1 MKKTF
6 YFFAR
11 NLIIYLT
18 IVVLITT
25 ITLTFVHVKSF
36 AMPLSEEDVEDNSF
50 VILEIIKFT
59 DKEVVYNTLE
69 NGELFLYEEQIE
81 NEAVTTNKYK
91 IDNVAKELV
100 ENFITIID
108 MNDDDSFESQKN
120 ILSKQII
127 SKTPVDVSPVNEI
140 KNDKL
145 VYTTSATG
153 KWVTARSSGFNYSY
167 YKYSN
172 GGGKARELSNEK
184 TVNTYNKHF
193 DQFTRNVDKIRNFET
208 SILKDLLLVGLLDQA
223 FKSIKKPTVANVTN
237 FLRKYLKSIHGI
249 SVIVASV
256 EYLILTNKTLNSYK
270 KIPGPERNWRFGK
283 YDDFSNVGFHEK

>member
-127 SKTPVDVSPVNEI
+127 SKTPLDVSPVNEI

-237 FLRKYLKSIHGI
+237 FLRKYLKSIPGI

-283 YDDFSNVGFHEK
+283 YDDFSNVRVS

>member
-1 MKKTF
+1 
-6 YFFAR
+6 
-11 NLIIYLT
+11 
-18 IVVLITT
+18 
-25 ITLTFVHVKSF
+25 
-36 AMPLSEEDVEDNSF
+36 
-50 VILEIIKFT
+50 
-59 DKEVVYNTLE
+59 
-69 NGELFLYEEQIE
+69 
-81 NEAVTTNKYK
+81 
-91 IDNVAKELV
+91 
-100 ENFITIID
+100 
-108 MNDDDSFESQKN
+108 MNDDDSFESQQN

-237 FLRKYLKSIHGI
+237 FLRKYLKSIPGI

-283 YDDFSNVGFHEK
+283 YDDFSNVRVS